1 MNQPP
6 YKAQLEE
13 AITYA
18 RVATVK
24 ELVAHF
30 GEDDAFLDHA
40 LTDAVVGGLYYAQ
53 TRVRDIAEFA
63 LLALLERAATKA
75 GKTVQHDKGE

>member
-1 MNQPP
+1 MDH
-6 YKAQLEE
+6 KAQLAE
-13 AITYA
+13 AVAYA
-18 RVATVK
+18 KVETVK

-40 LTDAVVGGLYYAQ
+40 LTDAVVGGLSYAPA
-53 TRVRDIAEFA
+53 RVQDIAEFA

-75 GKTVQHDKGE
+75 RKAVQHDKGE

>member
-1 MNQPP
+1 MD

-13 AITYA
+13 AITYSTVWA
-18 RVATVK
+18 VK

-30 GEDDAFLDHA
+30 GEEDTFLDHA
-40 LTDAVVGGLYYAQ
+40 LTDAVVGGLSYAP

-75 GKTVQHDKGE
+75 GKAVQHDKGE